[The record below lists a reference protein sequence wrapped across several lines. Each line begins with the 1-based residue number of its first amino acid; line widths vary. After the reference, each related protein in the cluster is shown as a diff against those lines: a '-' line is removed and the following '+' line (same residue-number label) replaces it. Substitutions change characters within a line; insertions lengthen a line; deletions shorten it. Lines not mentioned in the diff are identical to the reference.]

1 MMQSCIKL
9 SDVDNEMDQ
18 ILKAATGARSMR
30 AIATRIGMEP
40 STLNRQARDLP
51 VRTLVAICRAYDIP
65 VVPMF
70 VKVGY
75 ITAEEA
81 SSGVIEQALESAS
94 DAELMAETLKRV
106 QAGKA
111 SRVIT
116 GPIDVSALSQDD
128 EADFDVTSEVR
139 TAYDRAAHKG
149 PRKADVPY
157 AD

>member
-1 MMQSCIKL
+1 
-9 SDVDNEMDQ
+9 VDNDMDL

-30 AIATRIGMEP
+30 AIASRIGMEP
-40 STLNRQARDLP
+40 STLNRQKNDLP
-51 VRTLVAICRAYDIP
+51 VRTLVAICRAYDLP

-81 SSGVIEQALESAS
+81 SSGVIAQALENAS
-94 DAELMAETLKRV
+94 DAELMSETLRRV

-116 GPIDVSALSQDD
+116 GPIDVSGLTDDD
-128 EADFDVTSEVR
+128 EENLDITSEVR
-139 TAYDRAAHKG
+139 SSYGRAAQRG
-149 PRKADVPY
+149 QRKSDEPHAE
-157 AD
+157 